1 MKVAGKTGADEHQR
15 FMRIALQ
22 MAERGLAAGGAPVG
36 ACLVREGVV
45 VSKAQNAVVA
55 DLDVTAHAEVVVIR
69 EACRALQSLQLANCT
84 LYVSVEPCAMCLAAS
99 HYAGI
104 SEIVFAA
111 GIDAMQALTGNE
123 LPASPAQSGATTDS
137 PRLTGGVLQ
146 DESLRLLQSWTP
158 AK

>member
-1 MKVAGKTGADEHQR
+1 MKAAGKTGADEHQR

-36 ACLVREGVV
+36 ACLVHEGVV

-55 DLDVTAHAEVVVIR
+55 NLDVTAHAEVVVIR
-69 EACRALQSLQLANCT
+69 KACRVLQSLQLANCT
-84 LYVSVEPCAMCLAAS
+84 LYVSVEPCAMCFAAS

-111 GIDAMQALTGNE
+111 DIKTMQALTGNE
-123 LPASPAQSGATTDS
+123 LSASPAQSCEQHT
-137 PRLTGGVLQ
+137 Q
-146 DESLRLLQSWTP
+146 KYIKP
-158 AK
+158 AIWR